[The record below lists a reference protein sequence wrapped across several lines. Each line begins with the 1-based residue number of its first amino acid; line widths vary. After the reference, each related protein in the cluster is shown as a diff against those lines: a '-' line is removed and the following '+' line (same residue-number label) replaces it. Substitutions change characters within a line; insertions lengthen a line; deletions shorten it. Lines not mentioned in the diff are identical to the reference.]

1 MIKKSVAIVC
11 LIVIT
16 LITAILSSCVTRY
29 FDKKAYVKDTK
40 VDMQDKNKTSSKDEK
55 IDILP
60 NDKENNDKNTTETQ
74 MNKKNILEEISENQ
88 DAIKQDRKTGIQPS
102 SNNVLVSV
110 EIIKTQKST
119 EDNSKNKVNNTNNKS
134 EKKKTKTIKKAKP
147 IQEKKE
153 QNTDIKDL
161 KAIPVVVHRVENAD
175 RKQYVEQ
182 KPIELKKND
191 ESKVEKAENKEE
203 EKIEEKV
210 TNKAV
215 DESKTIYNTIV
226 VEQN

>member
-1 MIKKSVAIVC
+1 MIKKSVAIIC

-29 FDKKAYVKDTK
+29 FDKKAYVKNIK
-40 VDMQDKNKTSSKDEK
+40 VDVKNEDKTSNKDEK
-55 IDILP
+55 LDILP
-60 NDKENNDKNTTETQ
+60 NDQ
-74 MNKKNILEEISENQ
+74 
-88 DAIKQDRKTGIQPS
+88 KTDEQPL

-119 EDNSKNKVNNTNNKS
+119 DNNSKNKVNNTNNKS

-153 QNTDIKDL
+153 QSADIKDL
-161 KAIPVVVHRVENAD
+161 KVIPVVVHHVENAD

-182 KPIELKKND
+182 KPIEPKKID
-191 ESKVEKAENKEE
+191 EVKVEKAENKEE
-203 EKIEEKV
+203 EKTEK
-210 TNKAV
+210 KAV

>member
-1 MIKKSVAIVC
+1 MIKKSIAIVC

-16 LITAILSSCVTRY
+16 LITAILSSCLTRY
-29 FDKKAYVKDTK
+29 FDKKAYVKNIKID
-40 VDMQDKNKTSSKDEK
+40 VKNEDKTSNKDEK
-55 IDILP
+55 LDILP
-60 NDKENNDKNTTETQ
+60 NDKENSNKNTTEMQ
-74 MNKKNILEEISENQ
+74 INEKNILEVISENQ
-88 DAIKQDRKTGIQPS
+88 DAIKQDQKTDKQPL

-119 EDNSKNKVNNTNNKS
+119 NNNSKNRVNNTNNKS

-153 QNTDIKDL
+153 QSADIKDL
-161 KAIPVVVHRVENAD
+161 KAIPVVVHHVENAD

-191 ESKVEKAENKEE
+191 EVKVEKAENKEE
-203 EKIEEKV
+203 EKV
-210 TNKAV
+210 PNKAV

>member
-29 FDKKAYVKDTK
+29 FDKKAYVKNIK
-40 VDMQDKNKTSSKDEK
+40 VDVKNEDKTSNKDEK
-55 IDILP
+55 LDILP
-60 NDKENNDKNTTETQ
+60 NDKENSNKNTTEMQ
-74 MNKKNILEEISENQ
+74 INEKKILEVIGENQ
-88 DAIKQDRKTGIQPS
+88 DAIKQDQKTSIQPS

-153 QNTDIKDL
+153 QSADIKDL
-161 KAIPVVVHRVENAD
+161 KVIPVVVHHVENAD

-182 KPIELKKND
+182 KPIEPKKID
-191 ESKVEKAENKEE
+191 EVKVEKEE
-203 EKIEEKV
+203 EKTEK
-210 TNKAV
+210 KAV

>member
-1 MIKKSVAIVC
+1 MIKKSVAIIC

-29 FDKKAYVKDTK
+29 FDKKAYVKNIK
-40 VDMQDKNKTSSKDEK
+40 VDVKNEDKTSNKDEK
-55 IDILP
+55 LDILP
-60 NDKENNDKNTTETQ
+60 NDKENSNKNTTEMQ
-74 MNKKNILEEISENQ
+74 INEKKILEVIGENQ
-88 DAIKQDRKTGIQPS
+88 DAIKQDQKTDEQPL

-119 EDNSKNKVNNTNNKS
+119 DNNSKNKVNNTNNKS

-153 QNTDIKDL
+153 QSADIKDL
-161 KAIPVVVHRVENAD
+161 KVIPVVVHHVENAD

-182 KPIELKKND
+182 KPIEPKKID
-191 ESKVEKAENKEE
+191 EVKVEKEE
-203 EKIEEKV
+203 EKTEK
-210 TNKAV
+210 KAV